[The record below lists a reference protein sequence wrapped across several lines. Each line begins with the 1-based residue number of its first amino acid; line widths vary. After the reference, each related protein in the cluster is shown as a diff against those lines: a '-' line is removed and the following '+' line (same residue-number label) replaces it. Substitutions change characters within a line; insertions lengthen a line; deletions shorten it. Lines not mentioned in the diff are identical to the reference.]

1 MAEEKKQDDSK
12 DTSASRE
19 ERMER
24 IQHLIRDR
32 GEDAAKM
39 VKTWLHKTQD
49 QRR

>member
-1 MAEEKKQDDSK
+1 MAKDRTEEDKKESSV
-12 DTSASRE
+12 TRE

-39 VKTWLHKTQD
+39 VKTWLHKTED
-49 QRR
+49 KGR